1 MHSSLDARSL
11 PSILMQAEWAFVF
24 SVADFGV
31 TRHPTDCFFL
41 SALISNGAWL
51 ARSCAIHAG

>member
-11 PSILMQAEWAFVF
+11 PSIPMQAEWAFVF
-24 SVADFGV
+24 SVTDFGV
-31 TRHPTDCFFL
+31 IRHPTDCSFL

-51 ARSCAIHAG
+51 ARSFAIQAG